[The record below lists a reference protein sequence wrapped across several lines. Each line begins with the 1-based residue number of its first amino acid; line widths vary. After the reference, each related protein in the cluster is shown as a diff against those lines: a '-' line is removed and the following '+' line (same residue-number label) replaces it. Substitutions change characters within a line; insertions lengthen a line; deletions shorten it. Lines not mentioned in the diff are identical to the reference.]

1 MAPRVDL
8 PLLKK
13 VELIRDYDRQFSQRD
28 LATKYKISTGAVCNI
43 LKRKQEYLNDF
54 ESNQCHDV
62 RRKIKNNLRRKID
75 EETYSWF
82 VAQRAKNITLS
93 GPTIQEKARQIA
105 EEFGGN
111 VIFKASNGW
120 FEKFKARHNI
130 SYRAICGES
139 TSVNPVTTNEWKN
152 RLPLIIDGYDRS
164 NMFNADETSLFFKAL
179 PEKSFVLNK
188 EDCKGGKRS
197 KERFT
202 ILLCTNWSG
211 DEKLKPLVIGKSLKP
226 RCFKHIN
233 IQKLPVEWTANRT
246 AWMNAKL
253 FGNWLNNLNL
263 NVKKQNRRILL
274 FIDNAPCHPTDIQLS
289 NVKLQFFP
297 ANTTSVIQPL
307 DQGVIHSFK
316 ANYRKSLVKH
326 IIASCSTA
334 QTTGDIT
341 ITALDAVC
349 WIDSAWKSVTKS
361 TIQNTFTAA
370 GFKQQQIDPLPCI
383 IPPDTTNGVSSTS
396 NDLLLMDFG
405 INEETKILDNLLK
418 HVVISGSTLNAN
430 EFINIDSHAPTFNEW
445 NDDSERLVTFDNIT
459 QSNEL
464 DDDEEKINDETPPK
478 LCETIEMVRRLRLFS
493 ITQFPQLH
501 QAIIGI
507 ESMLTD
513 IYLDSKTSMQSILD
527 SYFKKT

>member
-13 VELIRDYDRQFSQRD
+13 VELIKDYDRQFSQRD

-43 LKRKQEYLNDF
+43 LKRKQEYLDDF
-54 ESNQCHDV
+54 ESNQCHEV

-105 EEFGGN
+105 AEFSGN
-111 VIFKASNGW
+111 VIFKASNDW
-120 FEKFKARHNI
+120 FEKFRSRHNI

-139 TSVNPVTTNEWKN
+139 ASVNPVTTNEWKN

-164 NMFNADETSLFFKAL
+164 NIFNADETSLFFKAL

-188 EDCKGGKRS
+188 EDCKGRKRS

-226 RCFKHIN
+226 RCFKHVN
-233 IQKLPVEWTANRT
+233 IQNLPVEWAANRT
-246 AWMNAKL
+246 AWMNATL
-253 FGNWLNNLNL
+253 FQNWLNNLNF
-263 NVKKQNRRILL
+263 NMKKQNRRILL
-274 FIDNAPCHPTDIQLS
+274 FIDNAPCHPTHIQLS
-289 NVKLQFFP
+289 NVKLQFFLLIQHHCSTVQ
-297 ANTTSVIQPL
+297 TTS
-307 DQGVIHSFK
+307 
-316 ANYRKSLVKH
+316 
-326 IIASCSTA
+326 
-334 QTTGDIT
+334 DIT
-341 ITALDAVC
+341 ITALDTVC

-383 IPPDTTNGVSSTS
+383 IPPDTNNGASSTS
-396 NDLLLMDFG
+396 NELLLMDFG
-405 INEETKILDNLLK
+405 MNEETKVLDNLLK
-418 HVVISGSTLNAN
+418 HVVTSGSTMNAN

-445 NDDSERLVTFDNIT
+445 NDDSERLVTFDNII

-464 DDDEEKINDETPPK
+464 DDDEEKIDEETPPK

-493 ITQFPQLH
+493 ITQSPQLH

-513 IYLDSKTSMQSILD
+513 IYLDSKTSVQSTLD
-527 SYFKKT
+527 SYFKKLSYVL

>member
-1 MAPRVDL
+1 MFNIDCNDVSNKNNVFQPCIYPQCPEEQFTCNNYLCIDNFKHL
-8 PLLKK
+8 
-13 VELIRDYDRQFSQRD
+13 ELIKDYDRQFSQRD

-43 LKRKQEYLNDF
+43 LKRKQEYLDDF
-54 ESNQCHDV
+54 ESNQCHEV

-93 GPTIQEKARQIA
+93 GLTIQEKARQIA
-105 EEFGGN
+105 AEFSGN

-120 FEKFKARHNI
+120 FEKFKSRHNI

-139 TSVNPVTTNEWKN
+139 ASVNPVTTNEWKS

-164 NMFNADETSLFFKAL
+164 NIFNADETSLFFKAL

-211 DEKLKPLVIGKSLKP
+211 DEKLKPLVIGK
-226 RCFKHIN
+226 I
-233 IQKLPVEWTANRT
+233 
-246 AWMNAKL
+246 
-253 FGNWLNNLNL
+253 
-263 NVKKQNRRILL
+263 
-274 FIDNAPCHPTDIQLS
+274 
-289 NVKLQFFP
+289 
-297 ANTTSVIQPL
+297 IQPP
-307 DQGVIHSFK
+307 DQEVIHTFK

-334 QTTGDIT
+334 QTTSDIT

-361 TIQNTFTAA
+361 TIQNTLTAA

-383 IPPDTTNGVSSTS
+383 IPPDTTNGASSTS
-396 NDLLLMDFG
+396 NELLSMDFG
-405 INEETKILDNLLK
+405 MNEETKVLDNLLK
-418 HVVISGSTLNAN
+418 HVVTSGSTMNAN

-445 NDDSERLVTFDNIT
+445 NDDSERLVTFDNII
-459 QSNEL
+459 QSYEL
-464 DDDEEKINDETPPK
+464 DDDEEKINEETPPK

-493 ITQFPQLH
+493 ITQSPQLH

-513 IYLDSKTSMQSILD
+513 LYLDSKTSVQSTLD